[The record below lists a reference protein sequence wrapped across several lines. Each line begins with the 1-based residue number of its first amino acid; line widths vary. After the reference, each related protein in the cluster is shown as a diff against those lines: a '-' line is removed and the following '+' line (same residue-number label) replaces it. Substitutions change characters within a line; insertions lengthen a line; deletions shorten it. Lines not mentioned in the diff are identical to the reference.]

1 GSARE
6 DRDVLLRFYRT
17 THGESW
23 TDRDGWEKDA
33 PDLGS
38 WHGVTTNT
46 DGRVVKLELGEGRT
60 YGRI

>member
-1 GSARE
+1 
-6 DRDVLLRFYRT
+6 LRFYRT

-23 TDRDGWEKDA
+23 TDRDGWEEDA

-46 DGRVVKLELGEGRT
+46 DGRVIKLELGEEYTLGGT
-60 YGRI
+60 V